1 MLAKLKDNVFML
13 DIGQSMINILKTSD
27 TLCKTFLSELVENL
41 HQKEMMHSILIEG
54 KDKLAQRHI
63 SRVIKYAMC
72 KVKMLEKDDILNATT
87 ETVKETIDG

>member
-1 MLAKLKDNVFML
+1 
-13 DIGQSMINILKTSD
+13 
-27 TLCKTFLSELVENL
+27 
-41 HQKEMMHSILIEG
+41 MHSILIEG